1 MKDIELKTEEL
12 KELINET
19 VNLLGSTNQT
29 YTKIIQFLQSLGVLS
44 QPKQILN
51 GQLLFFKYH
60 PINEAFIKTSNPY
73 DQYPLIF
80 VTEVHRGGFQGIN
93 LHYLSPQ
100 HRKILF
106 DLLIK
111 NIPIIKGGE
120 IRSNRIKTNYDVLS
134 SKKILRLFKPCY
146 RQYRWEGLLKRPT
159 VIPFQFWE
167 TLIESNTQRFV
178 LGKKE
183 QIHRQSYII
192 AMRRKGRK

>member
-93 LHYLSPQ
+93 LHYLSPD

-120 IRSNRIKTNYDVLS
+120 KRSNRFKTNYDVLS
-134 SKKILRLFKPCY
+134 SKKILRLF
-146 RQYRWEGLLKRPT
+146 
-159 VIPFQFWE
+159 
-167 TLIESNTQRFV
+167 
-178 LGKKE
+178 
-183 QIHRQSYII
+183 
-192 AMRRKGRK
+192 